1 MAGEG
6 FAREL
11 LIHLCIF
18 LPLGLVAGRIWYRL
32 MVGAGFGHREEDE
45 RGSGPHRTQ
54 GGRPV
59 SRTCG
64 IRSAASLLRKALF
77 GWLGS
82 KYLGEMRRRRTRD
95 SGADPSRSAPPSGAR

>member
-1 MAGEG
+1 MSDEPRARQDRWLTHPALIFGSILGIGLAVRSARRAAGNAMAGEG

-45 RGSGPHRTQ
+45 Q
-54 GGRPV
+54 
-59 SRTCG
+59 
-64 IRSAASLLRKALF
+64 K
-77 GWLGS
+77 
-82 KYLGEMRRRRTRD
+82 
-95 SGADPSRSAPPSGAR
+95 